1 VAGRNWLNDLYLHS
15 KMANGEN
22 SNRKRLALIVGGI
35 IVAVVLLAA
44 FISLRHSAVA
54 IRAAVVTRGPIASVI
69 STNGKIEPVDNFEA
83 HAPAPTTVKKI
94 YVKAG
99 EQVKTGQIMVQL
111 DDADA
116 RAEAAKAEAQLRAAD
131 AELSSVKSGGTQEE
145 VLTNQAQLAKAR
157 TERAAAKRNLDA
169 LQALHQRGAASAEEV
184 QAAQNR
190 LNAAEADF
198 RLFSQKKNNRFS
210 TADIAKA
217 QATAAEAQA
226 QLSAAQDLLRKSDIR
241 APRDGEVYS
250 LPVRQGQYVAA
261 GDLIVAVANLKT
273 VEVRAFVDEPDI
285 GRLRKDQT
293 VEITWDA
300 IPDRVWKGTLTQLP
314 TNVTTL
320 GTRNVGEITC
330 AIENSDGKLLPN
342 VNVSVSVVTA
352 RDQDALTI
360 PREAVHQDANGRFVY
375 QVVNDELKRTPIET
389 SVSNLT
395 RVEVTNGVQDNAV
408 IALGTYSTQQL
419 RDGLPVRVVAQ

>member
-1 VAGRNWLNDLYLHS
+1 
-15 KMANGEN
+15 MANGEN

-169 LQALHQRGAASAEEV
+169 LQALHQRGAASAEEE

-395 RVEVTNGVQDNAV
+395 RVEVTKGVQDNAV